1 MKTVVMCV
9 RATCSHAVLF
19 KRSFAGCSIEI
30 RRGGVGLAD
39 RSLALSLALS
49 LSPTAVHHDPT
60 KKEEQSTR
68 SSSAQTGEGVQNAR
82 PEWAAGWQYRDDA
95 KVEAACRSGDQCRV
109 LSLLPEPEPEP
120 WTRGRGGGWLSR
132 RPALIGSIVATD
144 QPPMLCDGHK
154 RCLCATSLHLSHLPS
169 PSPPWPGFPADS
181 SSCEMVLPVHVLEAP
196 FVASA
201 SDPGR
206 TPSAARRSYR
216 RSPAS
221 KRRKHTR
228 TWLRGGV
235 TRESSQQGGASGRS
249 GRSGRQAG
257 RREAEAGRGFDLDVV
272 LIRLAKF

>member
-1 MKTVVMCV
+1 MKTVVMRV

-19 KRSFAGCSIEI
+19 KRSLAGCSIEI
-30 RRGGVGLAD
+30 RREGVGLAD
-39 RSLALSLALS
+39 RRARSLSP
-49 LSPTAVHHDPT
+49 SPTAVHHGPT
-60 KKEEQSTR
+60 KKGEKGTR
-68 SSSAQTGEGVQNAR
+68 PSSAHTGEGVQNAR

-109 LSLLPEPEPEP
+109 LSLLLEPEPKP

-169 PSPPWPGFPADS
+169 PSPTWPGFPADS

-206 TPSAARRSYR
+206 TSSVAHTVAASGR
-216 RSPAS
+216 

-228 TWLRGGV
+228 TWSGGGI

-249 GRSGRQAG
+249 GRQAG
-257 RREAEAGRGFDLDVV
+257 RREAEAGSGFDLDVV